1 MHHQIVSLPIP
12 LPTLHHILPATNV
25 ILHPFVHNH
34 SLYLTTR
41 RREDASS
48 AETGQNLT
56 CRTYVSLPVIRM
68 EPPATSSNKNPM
80 AQGPVGQESVTVSH
94 GMVHPVL
101 HSPHA
106 ARKNIPVLSAAPQI
120 TTCNYATPLPDL
132 LIVNTP
138 FIPDEWENLLNK
150 LTPVNNFSDV
160 PYSLCF
166 GFDMGVHTPP
176 QQTYTPPNHNS
187 VFSYSEHIMSH
198 IQKELSLRPLLR
210 PFFSF

>member
-41 RREDASS
+41 RQEDASS

-80 AQGPVGQESVTVSH
+80 AQGPVGQESATVSH

-106 ARKNIPVLSAAPQI
+106 ARKNIPVLSAAPQV

-150 LTPVNNFSDV
+150 LTLSIT
-160 PYSLCF
+160 SLMF
-166 GFDMGVHTPP
+166 
-176 QQTYTPPNHNS
+176 
-187 VFSYSEHIMSH
+187 HIAYVLALTWEFILPLNKLILH
-198 IQKELSLRPLLR
+198 LITIQCSPIQNTRGLDPCLRHWKY
-210 PFFSF
+210 